1 MYTGHVAI
9 ALAARGVRRDVPLW
23 ALVLATQACDWVS
36 LIAYPF
42 TWRTGTEE
50 LYSHAYPFVIAA
62 AVVVAAA
69 VWLWKRSV
77 GAAATVMMV
86 YLSHP
91 LLDYVTGNKPLWLGG
106 PNMGLGVIQ
115 RPAADFVVQGL
126 VCLLGCA
133 IYWRSL
139 PAARRRHVSAVAPLL
154 LLLALQG
161 MSDLRLEWNKRRRE
175 RRSPPLESG
184 IGNRESKEPVDV
196 VEEMPRRRRRPVKS
210 YSR

>member
-23 ALVLATQACDWVS
+23 VLVLATQACDWVK
-36 LIAYPF
+36 LIAYLF
-42 TWRTGTEE
+42 TRRTDTEVF
-50 LYSHAYPFVIAA
+50 SHAYPFVIVAA
-62 AVVVAAA
+62 LAVAAA
-69 VWLWKRSV
+69 VWLWRRSV
-77 GAAATVMMV
+77 GAAATVMAV

-106 PNMGLGVIQ
+106 PNMGLGVID

-139 PAARRRHVSAVAPLL
+139 PVTRRRHVSAVAPLL
-154 LLLALQG
+154 LLLTLQG
-161 MSDLRLEWNKRRRE
+161 FSDLRLEWAKRRRE
-175 RRSPPLESG
+175 RRSPPLGADSG
-184 IGNRESKEPVDV
+184 VPTVAPPAGSSTMAPQGTVL
-196 VEEMPRRRRRPVKS
+196 
-210 YSR
+210 